1 MTSSKKLKI
10 TFTVKQWERIS
21 KMKSVKLKFNL
32 TLSEDDD
39 FYEYR
44 TVEKNSRIHR
54 IGGPAYCDISR
65 TSWYV
70 DGLLHREDGPAQIW
84 IGSLPSKEY
93 WLCGKHLTKQQFDC
107 ITAKRRLKKI
117 I

>member
-1 MTSSKKLKI
+1 MTYSKKLKI
-10 TFTVKQWERIS
+10 TFTDKQWERIR
-21 KMKSVKLKFNL
+21 KMKSVKMKFEL
-32 TLSEDDD
+32 TNSEDDD

-44 TVEKNSRIHR
+44 TVGKNSRIHR
-54 IGGPAYCDISR
+54 IDGPAYRDTFR
-65 TSWYV
+65 TSWHV
-70 DGLLHREDGPAQIW
+70 DGKLHREDGPAQIW

-93 WLCGKHLTKQQFDC
+93 WLCGKHLTKHQFDC